1 MCLGQLSPIAQH
13 WVAEMEISLAC
24 SLPAPATSTLAIA
37 THPVEV
43 PCKASD

>member
-13 WVAEMEISLAC
+13 WVAEMEITPAS
-24 SLPAPATSTLAIA
+24 SLPARATSTLAIA

-43 PCKASD
+43 PGKASD